1 MNATCLTKLSVRPML
16 VWLLA
21 LIGHVW
27 LIWFFSVAMIGGSH
41 EIGHDSRVLNVVLQS
56 EVPISHPIPLQNE
69 ISNFSF
75 VPKEAAHHEGKAA
88 EGTQKIF
95 DSARGDL
102 PEPYYFNSR
111 ELTQK
116 PLVAVDIPVGFALLV
131 SEAQSQIAILR
142 LLINEYGDID
152 RILVEDSSLPEQTK
166 TVLLNTFNE
175 MKFHPGEV
183 DGKAVKSQLTLAIQ
197 LGEMVG
203 ETTREAGVQ

>member
-1 MNATCLTKLSVRPML
+1 MNAACLTKLSVRPML

-27 LIWFFSVAMIGGSH
+27 LILFFSAATIGGSH
-41 EIGHDSRVLNVVLQS
+41 EIGRESRVLNVVLQS
-56 EVPISHPIPLQNE
+56 EAPISHPIPLQNE
-69 ISNFSF
+69 ISNFPS
-75 VPKEAAHHEGKAA
+75 VLKKAGNHEGKAV

-95 DSARGDL
+95 DSAKGDSL
-102 PEPYYFNSR
+102 EAYYFNSR

-152 RILVEDSSLPEQTK
+152 RIIVEDSSLPKQTK
-166 TVLLNTFNE
+166 TVLLSTFNA

-183 DGKAVKSQLTLAIQ
+183 NGKAVKSQLTLAIQ

-203 ETTREAGVQ
+203 ETTREVGAQ